1 MMGGTALGKV
11 PTGLKRLGCF
21 VLLLQCCALLGS
33 FAAQAKDDQVT
44 QILAAAQ
51 SLYAQHKYS
60 SALQAAE
67 KAERVTAKLL
77 DQNDPRRAAS
87 LVLLADAMRAT
98 GQILQA
104 EPVYKQA
111 IQATKALG
119 NNSEEQLLE
128 AFSKLGLLYMDA
140 GYEYRAGTIL
150 RKARYWAEKLYGP
163 EHPKL
168 AEAYDRWAEVQ
179 LARLDFTRA
188 DESVLAAL
196 NIRRKLFRQDHPA
209 RIRSS
214 IDLAIVRLFRPSSN
228 MLGYFKPPAK
238 GSKDL
243 LDEALGFLEKDP
255 HRDPVQYFRAVS
267 AIGDYYRVIGNHE
280 ESFKHKQQALRL
292 VHALYGPRHP
302 KYAEGLIALADVKV
316 KLKQV
321 GEAARNYEDAL
332 RILRDCLYDGHP
344 VVKTAMTK
352 LRYLYRDIG
361 EQEKSAAW
369 AAQLENLPVLHYADF
384 KLAYATTRDW
394 NEKKK
399 AYDRLGKTN
408 ELSYGT
414 ATVQADANALFERI
428 DRYVESRGVIDKST
442 EPLSYSKNFKL
453 LDMAPGGVD
462 KIGIYIQK
470 ATRKSIRFPKQAMLF
485 VHGYNVTHEQAVKRA
500 AQIAYDLEFDGAL
513 LLFSWNSAGSHV
525 WYMGDRG
532 RAEAAA
538 EPLIKFLDYL
548 SIMVPQI
555 KIHIVAHSMGNRVL
569 SRAVE
574 KLAKRSAR
582 ARMPILGEI
591 IMAHSDIDLDWC
603 RKMGQ
608 AKRFSRGVT
617 NYVNAS
623 DWALWVSSTIR
634 MGEGRCGRVAQSY
647 PGVETI
653 DTTGMGG
660 RTDETVLGLDTQ
672 NHHGVFVNDPILFGD
687 MYRLLS
693 VGRRP
698 VDERTP
704 EFRPVSPSESETHWA
719 FEKNINL
726 AGEVPK

>member
-1 MMGGTALGKV
+1 MGNF
-11 PTGLKRLGCF
+11 PTGLKRPGCF
-21 VLLLQCCALLGS
+21 VLLLIYWLSYGLA
-33 FAAQAKDDQVT
+33 AAQAKDDQVS
-44 QILAAAQ
+44 QILAAAR
-51 SLYAQHKYS
+51 SLVAQHKY
-60 SALQAAE
+60 APAFQAAQ

-77 DQNDPRRAAS
+77 KQNDPRRAAS
-87 LVLLADAMRAT
+87 LILLADTMRAT

-111 IQATKALG
+111 IQALKSLG
-119 NNSEEQLLE
+119 KNYEEQLLE

-150 RKARYWAEKLYGP
+150 RKARYWAEKLYGSDN
-163 EHPKL
+163 PKL
-168 AEAYDRWAEVQ
+168 AVAYDRWAEVQ

-196 NIRRKLFRQDHPA
+196 KIRRKHFRQDHPA

-228 MLGYFKPPAK
+228 MLGYFKPAPK
-238 GSKDL
+238 VSKDF
-243 LDEALGFLEKDP
+243 LDEALGFLDKDP
-255 HRDPVQYFRAVS
+255 RRDPVQYFRAVS
-267 AIGDYYRVIGNHE
+267 AIGDYYRVIGDHE
-280 ESFKHKQQALRL
+280 ESFKHKQHALRL
-292 VHALYGPRHP
+292 LHALYGPRHP
-302 KYAEGLIALADVKV
+302 KFAEGLIALADVKV

-332 RILRDCLYDGHP
+332 KILRDCLYDGHP

-352 LRYLYRDIG
+352 LRYLYRDAG
-361 EQEKSAAW
+361 EKEKAAAW
-369 AAQLENLPVLHYADF
+369 ASRIEKLPELHYADF

-399 AYDRLGKTN
+399 AYHRLGKTN

-442 EPLSYSKNFKL
+442 EPLSYAKNFKL
-453 LDMAPGGVD
+453 LKMAPDGV
-462 KIGIYIQK
+462 GQVGTLIQE
-470 ATRKSIRFPKQAMLF
+470 ATRKSIRFPKQALLF

-538 EPLIKFLDYL
+538 KPLVKFLDTL
-548 SIMVPQI
+548 SITVPRI
-555 KIHIVAHSMGNRVL
+555 KIHIIAHSMGNRVL

-582 ARMPILGEI
+582 ARMPNLGEI

-603 RKMGQ
+603 RKMGK

-647 PGVETI
+647 PGLETI

-672 NHHGVFVNDPILFGD
+672 NHHGVFVNDPVLFGD

-693 VGRRP
+693 GGRRP
-698 VDERTP
+698 VHERTP
-704 EFRPVSPSESETHWA
+704 EFRPVPSSGSEPYWA
-719 FEKNINL
+719 FEKQINL
-726 AGEVPK
+726 AGETPK